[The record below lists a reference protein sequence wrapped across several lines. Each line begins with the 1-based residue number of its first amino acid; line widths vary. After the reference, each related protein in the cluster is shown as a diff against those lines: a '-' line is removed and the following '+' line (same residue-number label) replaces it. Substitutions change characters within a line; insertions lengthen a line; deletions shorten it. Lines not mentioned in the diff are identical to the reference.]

1 MSMTF
6 KQTQAF
12 LENVI
17 KNDWKKPLF
26 LKGLPGIGKTSI
38 VNQLGEKY
46 GLEVRTVIW
55 SQLAPVDVRG
65 VPDVRDG
72 ITHWNPPVFFP
83 RAGKGILLL
92 DEANMASPSMMQL
105 MQQLIQERVVGEYRI
120 PDGWFIWATG
130 NCSKSKA
137 AIYDMPGPT
146 RNRYSIID
154 VEYGMDDFRSYAVQ
168 QKVDESI
175 LGFLSFQEHYL
186 HKIPDHDDESQFPTP
201 RSWFFCDELIKMG
214 MRNVNQLQTVIGEGV
229 AIEFDT
235 YCKVLDKLPNK
246 ELIFKGEDV
255 EYTWPKDDPSLQ
267 FAIITSLG
275 LGAKTAHD
283 YVNAIKWMMSKGA
296 KTEFVVLI
304 MKYMRDVFNVADP
317 KKRSPEFTKL
327 IEAMSKEKHLQDLV
341 SKFRELSS

>member
-1 MSMTF
+1 MTF
-6 KQTQAF
+6 KEMQSF
-12 LENVI
+12 LENAL
-17 KNDWKKPLF
+17 KNEWKRPIMI
-26 LKGLPGIGKTSI
+26 KGLPGIGKTSI

-83 RAGKGILLL
+83 RDGKGILFL
-92 DEANMASPSMMQL
+92 DEFNMSSPSMMQL
-105 MQQLIQERVVGEYRI
+105 GQQLIQERKVGEFTI

-154 VEYGMDDFRSYAVQ
+154 VEYNMDDFRPYAVRENI
-168 QKVDESI
+168 DESI
-175 LGFLSFQEHYL
+175 LGFLAFQESYL
-186 HKIPDHDDESQFPTP
+186 HKIPDNDDESQFPTP

-214 MRNVNQLQTVIGEGV
+214 MRNINQLSTVIGEGV
-229 AIEFDT
+229 ATEFDE
-235 YCKVLDKLPNK
+235 YCKVLGQLPNK
-246 ELIFKGEDV
+246 ELIYAGTKFDYK
-255 EYTWPKDDPSLQ
+255 WPDNNPSLQ

-275 LGAKTAHD
+275 LGAKTAKD
-283 YVNAIKWMMSKGA
+283 YINAIGWLMGVGA
-296 KTEFVVLI
+296 KTEMIVMV
-304 MKYMRDVFNVADP
+304 MKYMRDVFNVNGSDSGP
-317 KKRSPEFTKL
+317 RSPEFQKL
-327 IEAMSKEKHLQDLV
+327 VKAMHSEKHLKALTD
-341 SKFRELSS
+341 KFRDLLS